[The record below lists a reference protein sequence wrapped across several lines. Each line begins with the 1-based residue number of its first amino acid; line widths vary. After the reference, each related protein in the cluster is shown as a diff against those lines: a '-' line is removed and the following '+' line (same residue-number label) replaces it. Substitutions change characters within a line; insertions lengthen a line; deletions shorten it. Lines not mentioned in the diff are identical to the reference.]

1 MTLNSITVSINR
13 HFILFYPSYKFS
25 QYTFMHSYMVQ
36 WLVDWQLAKTQI
48 NVNFPTTMQ
57 FFLIGWNLPIWDSV
71 PRCLVMGPFK
81 NEVTRVG
88 AGGGG
93 VRGGLLWLVFGQW
106 GISWTLVSTPVGVSV
121 QALAWLRACRL
132 NKAWFSHSY
141 ICLFWFRMPLR
152 EDEICGKN
160 TMVLIY

>member
-88 AGGGG
+88 VGAGGRWCMEI
-93 VRGGLLWLVFGQW
+93 VTSPPKKKLCISFHFCLVFDQW
-106 GISWTLVSTPVGVSV
+106 GINWSHWTDFV
-121 QALAWLRACRL
+121 RA
-132 NKAWFSHSY
+132 
-141 ICLFWFRMPLR
+141 
-152 EDEICGKN
+152 G
-160 TMVLIY
+160 